1 MTPSPKRKSGLP
13 MALAAYTTWGFLPL
27 YIALLEHVAAL
38 ELVAWRI
45 VFTLPFCL
53 AIAAFRRQL
62 AEIARAFAD
71 WKALRLLLAS
81 SLLIAVNWVV
91 FVVAVN
97 GGQVFAAS
105 LGYYINPLVNVLLG
119 TLFLGERLN
128 RAQWWA
134 VALAGAG
141 VAALAFGALDT
152 LWISLVLGVTFGLYG
167 LARKLAPVG
176 SLPGLTI
183 EAALLLPLAIATAWW
198 FAAGPRLSSFGNDA
212 ETSWLLVG
220 AGVLTA
226 VPLLLFAVAARRMDY
241 STLGF
246 VQFLSPTIAFV
257 LGLTVFGEPLRA
269 VQLTSFALIWAAIA
283 LFSWDLLSR
292 RAASAKPPA

>member
-1 MTPSPKRKSGLP
+1 
-13 MALAAYTTWGFLPL
+13 MALAAYTIWGFLPL
-27 YIALLEHVAAL
+27 YIALMRHVPAF
-38 ELVAWRI
+38 EMVAWRI

-53 AIAAFRRQL
+53 AIAVFRRQIP
-62 AEIARAFAD
+62 EIARAFAE
-71 WKALRLLLAS
+71 WRALRLLLAS
-81 SLLIAVNWVV
+81 SLLIGVNWVV
-91 FVVAVN
+91 FIVAVN
-97 GGQVFAAS
+97 GGQVLAAS

-141 VAALAFGALDT
+141 VAVLAFGAIDT
-152 LWISLVLGVTFGLYG
+152 LWISLVLGVSFGLYG
-167 LARKLAPVG
+167 LVRKLAPVG

-183 EAALLLPLAIATAWW
+183 ETTLLLPLAIATAWW
-198 FAAGPRLSSFGNDA
+198 FAVGPRLSSFGNDV
-212 ETSWLLVG
+212 ETTWLLIG

-257 LGLTVFGEPLRA
+257 LGLTVFGEPLRT
-269 VQLTSFALIWAAIA
+269 VQLASFVLIWLAIA
-283 LFSWDLLSR
+283 LFSWDLLRR

>member
-1 MTPSPKRKSGLP
+1 MTPSPPRKSGLP
-13 MALAAYTTWGFLPL
+13 MALAAYIIWGFLPL
-27 YIALLEHVAAL
+27 YIALMRHVPAF
-38 ELVAWRI
+38 EMVAWRI

-71 WKALRLLLAS
+71 WRALRLLLVS
-81 SLLIAVNWVV
+81 SLLIGVNWVV
-91 FVVAVN
+91 FIVAVN

-134 VALAGAG
+134 VSLAGVG
-141 VAALAFGALDT
+141 VSVLAFGALDT
-152 LWISLVLGVTFGLYG
+152 LWISVVLGVTFGLYG
-167 LARKLAPVG
+167 LVRKLAPVG

-212 ETSWLLVG
+212 ATSWLLVG

-257 LGLTVFGEPLRA
+257 LGLTVFGEALRT
-269 VQLTSFALIWAAIA
+269 VQLVSFVLIWAAIA
-283 LFSWDLLSR
+283 LFSWDLLR
-292 RAASAKPPA
+292 RRYASAKPPA